1 MLETSN
7 DASLFEGFD
16 LEEQKEVQIEG
27 TEKNALN
34 LEIGTSSDLG
44 REIEANLAGLEP
56 EEKEEDEPEVEPE
69 VETKVEPE
77 AKTEDEPEVKVED
90 EEHNSEGY
98 SFKAIAEYLGAE
110 GVLDVDGLD
119 DLEDNPEVLT
129 YVVEKSVDKRIK
141 EYKSSL
147 PPLVAQLTEYLENG
161 GDADKFIDTLSKP
174 VDYKTVDLED
184 ESNQEL
190 VVREL
195 LKLQDTD
202 AADID
207 ELIESYKDSLTLEKQ
222 SRLALKQLSKVDG
235 KRTEALVKEQELE
248 AQNSQKQIDEYIT
261 SVKSTITG
269 SKQLAG
275 LNVEDREKEQFMD
288 YILKRNPKTGLTKY
302 QEELNEN
309 YVKNS
314 VELAY
319 LKFKKYDFSKAE
331 KKAESEA
338 AKKLKAK
345 VFGKSESAPK
355 GKTREAADS
364 VDFSAFRSMFGK

>member
-1 MLETSN
+1 MLEIKN

-16 LEEQKEVQIEG
+16 VEEQKEVQVEA
-27 TEKNALN
+27 TESNALN
-34 LEIGTSSDLG
+34 LAIGTSSDLG
-44 REIEANLAGLEP
+44 KEIEANLAGIEP
-56 EEKEEDEPEVEPE
+56 ETPEEDEPEVEPE
-69 VETKVEPE
+69 TKVEPE
-77 AKTEDEPEVKVED
+77 VEAEPKVEDEPEP
-90 EEHNSEGY
+90 EHNSEGY
-98 SFKAIAEYLGAE
+98 SFKAIAEYLGSE
-110 GVLDVDGLD
+110 GVVDVDGLD

-129 YVVEKSVDKRIK
+129 YIVEKSVKNKIK
-141 EYKSSL
+141 EYKESL
-147 PPLVAQLTEYLENG
+147 PPLVSQLAEYLENG
-161 GDADKFIDTLSKP
+161 GDVDKFVSTLSKP
-174 VDYKTVDLED
+174 IDYKTIDLESED
-184 ESNQEL
+184 NQEL
-190 VVREL
+190 VVREY
-195 LKLQDTD
+195 LKTQEYDTN
-202 AADID
+202 DID
-207 ELIESYKDSLTLEKQ
+207 ELIESYKDSLVLEKQ
-222 SRLALKQLSKVDG
+222 AQMATKQLSKVDG
-235 KRTEALVKEQELE
+235 KRTEQLVKEQELE
-248 AQNSQKQIDEYIT
+248 AQESQKQLDEYIST
-261 SVKSTITG
+261 VKNTITG

-275 LNVEDREKEQFMD
+275 LNIEDREKELFTD